1 MQERPSRSTSRK
13 ENDDYDSQ
21 KYQHGEY
28 ASNERPK
35 KYHSDRYYSM
45 YQRERLSD
53 SEDRQKKIEWA
64 STLKRDQLQK
74 EELESQQPTRAD
86 SEKMMDELTTS
97 QQAQVARVQQQQQG
111 TI

>member
-1 MQERPSRSTSRK
+1 MQERPSRSTTQK
-13 ENDDYDSQ
+13 ENDDYDSR
-21 KYQHGEY
+21 KYRHGEY
-28 ASNERPK
+28 ASNECPK

-45 YQRERLSD
+45 YQCERLSD

-74 EELESQQPTRAD
+74 EELESQQPTTAD
-86 SEKMMDELTTS
+86 SEKMMDELTTW